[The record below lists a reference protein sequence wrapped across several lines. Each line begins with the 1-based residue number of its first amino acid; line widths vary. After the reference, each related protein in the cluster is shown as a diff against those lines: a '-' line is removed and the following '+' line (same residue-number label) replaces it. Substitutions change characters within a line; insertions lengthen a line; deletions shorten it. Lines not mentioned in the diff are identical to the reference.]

1 MTFTPCDHHAQAEQ
15 LARTTPEDW
24 EARGMKPVS
33 REALKRAMEWLNGL
47 VLVPDGDGNVL
58 VEVLY
63 GGCDFELDFDANGP
77 VILLASKDDRIVAF
91 DYTKDAP

>member
-1 MTFTPCDHHAQAEQ
+1 MTFEPCDHHIQAENFLW
-15 LARTTPEDW
+15 LAPEHW
-24 EARGMKPVS
+24 EAQGMRPVS

-58 VEVLY
+58 VEVRY
-63 GGCDFELDFDANGP
+63 GGSHFELDFNANGP